1 MDVLLQ
7 LLPVGLERCE
17 ALGVFL
23 RLVGGRGAVPL
34 RREGAFF
41 RGVGAAGGVS
51 GLALGLLQLPLR
63 RLCLRG
69 GGLRRCV

>member
-1 MDVLLQ
+1 
-7 LLPVGLERCE
+7 
-17 ALGVFL
+17 VFL

-41 RGVGAAGGVS
+41 RGVGAAGGV
-51 GLALGLLQLPLR
+51 GGVAFGLLQLPLR